1 MKHSKRV
8 CAVLLATATALF
20 ATNTLAVDG
29 VILIDQNKA
38 LAGNVTPGDTANFP
52 VTISQPG
59 SYRLSSNLTVPSGQS
74 GIVITVP
81 NVTIDLNG
89 FGITSSVQG
98 PGSGAFGIIYSGTV
112 PPRNI
117 TIVNGVIEGF
127 PTIVLFSQDTG
138 CQFCTLENLTL
149 RWGFP
154 GGAASLDLGN
164 FTRIHRMTGPDTFI
178 NVKCPS
184 VVTNS
189 AVRAVSISILFPGD
203 PVPNQGTCTFAHNA
217 TIVP

>member
-1 MKHSKRV
+1 MEYSKRV
-8 CAVLLATATALF
+8 SAVLVAAATTLF
-20 ATNTLAVDG
+20 ATNTVAVDG

-38 LAGNVTPGDTANFP
+38 LAGNVTPGDTAGFP

-74 GIVITVP
+74 AITITVP

-89 FGITSSVQG
+89 FSMTTPAQPSGGGASS
-98 PGSGAFGIIYSGTV
+98 IIYSGTV
-112 PPRNI
+112 PPRHISIANGFI
-117 TIVNGVIEGF
+117 DGFVTID
-127 PTIVLFSQDTG
+127 LFSQDLR
-138 CQFCTLENLTL
+138 CQFCTLENLTF

-154 GGAASLDLGN
+154 GGAAGLGLGN
-164 FTRIHRMTGPDTFI
+164 FARIHRVTAPNHFI

-189 AVRAVSISILFPGD
+189 AAVAVSQALPFPGD
-203 PVPNQGTCTFAHNA
+203 PIPNVGTCMFAHNA
-217 TIVP
+217 TVQ